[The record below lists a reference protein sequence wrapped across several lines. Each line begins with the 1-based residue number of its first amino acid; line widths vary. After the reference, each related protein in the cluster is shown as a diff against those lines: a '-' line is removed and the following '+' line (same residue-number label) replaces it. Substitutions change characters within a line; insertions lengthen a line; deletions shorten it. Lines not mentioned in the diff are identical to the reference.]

1 MHKILVIQRGL
12 GIERALV
19 DFVICAADEL
29 ALSRVHISGDVGF
42 VKDQE
47 QFSKAGFQ
55 KVSN

>member
-29 ALSRVHISGDVGF
+29 ALSRVHISDVGL
-42 VKDQE
+42 VEDQE

>member
-29 ALSRVHISGDVGF
+29 ALSRVHISDVGL
-42 VKDQE
+42 VEDQE
-47 QFSKAGFQ
+47 QFSKAGFK

>member
-29 ALSRVHISGDVGF
+29 ALSRVHISDVGL
-42 VKDQE
+42 VEDQE
-47 QFSKAGFQ
+47 QFSKAGF
-55 KVSN
+55 